1 MKYITYF
8 FIFFLLISCA
18 TDADR
23 RRQAAANKV
32 KIILYEYPQC
42 NYRMVGTITTGVE
55 RSENAAIQEAK
66 EQAGGVG
73 AEYLS
78 IMSMGKY
85 AFDQTNV
92 SGKAFVC
99 DKENITP
106 DEE

>member
-1 MKYITYF
+1 MRFTLLLPVF
-8 FIFFLLISCA
+8 FIILSCA

-23 RRQAAANKV
+23 QRQAAASQIKV
-32 KIILYEYPQC
+32 ILYEYPQC
-42 NYRMVGTITTGVE
+42 NYRLVGAITTDVE

-66 EQAGGVG
+66 EKASDVG

-85 AFDQTNV
+85 ALDRTSV

-99 DKENITP
+99 DRTAQQQQE
-106 DEE
+106 

>member
-1 MKYITYF
+1 MRFTLLLPVF
-8 FIFFLLISCA
+8 FIILSCA

-23 RRQAAANKV
+23 QRQAAANKIKV
-32 KIILYEYPQC
+32 VLYEYPQC
-42 NYRMVGTITTGVE
+42 NYRLVGAITTDAE

-66 EQAGGVG
+66 EKASDVG

-85 AFDQTNV
+85 AFDRTSV

-99 DKENITP
+99 DRAPQQQQE
-106 DEE
+106 

>member
-1 MKYITYF
+1 MI
-8 FIFFLLISCA
+8 LSCA

-23 RRQAAANKV
+23 QRQAAAGKIKV
-32 KIILYEYPQC
+32 MLYEYPQC
-42 NYRMVGTITTGVE
+42 NYRLVGAITTDAE

-66 EQAGGVG
+66 ERASDVG

-85 AFDQTNV
+85 ALDRTSV

-99 DKENITP
+99 DKEP
-106 DEE
+106 QQQQD